1 MLENLNRISVPKS
14 CSPQTAVPPDLR
26 MSLRIEARKRMK
38 SCRLGFAVA
47 AILIA
52 AAFLSYEL
60 RAFLPYPNNYVTRL
74 RYLDGWISRGYYGFN
89 CAALLSNAHG
99 ERYLTER
106 EMWAGARGKLA
117 LVAEY
122 VDRHHVAESEIEP
135 GDIAV
140 FQGPTTRP
148 YIGRGLHVAA
158 YLGNGVWID
167 ADARRGFVS
176 KFRLADR
183 PQSDPWFL
191 GKVRIVRWNQE
202 ASGSWHLTAVAD
214 TFFTSNYVND
224 YRLTD
229 DFANRRMLIAQ
240 NVATTLP

>member
-1 MLENLNRISVPKS
+1 M
-14 CSPQTAVPPDLR
+14 
-26 MSLRIEARKRMK
+26 
-38 SCRLGFAVA
+38 RLQ
-47 AILIA
+47 
-52 AAFLSYEL
+52 
-60 RAFLPYPNNYVTRL
+60 
-74 RYLDGWISRGYYGFN
+74 YLDGWMSRGYYGLN

-106 EMWAGARGKLA
+106 EMWAGAQGKLA

-122 VDRHHVAESEIEP
+122 EDRHHVAESKIEP

-140 FQGPTTRP
+140 FQGPTRPP
-148 YIGRGLHVAA
+148 YIGRGLHVAG

-183 PQSDPWFL
+183 PENDRWFW

-202 ASGSWHLTAVAD
+202 ASASWHLTAVAD
-214 TFFTSNYVND
+214 TFFTSNFVND

-229 DFANRRMLIAQ
+229 DFASQRMLIAQ
-240 NVATTLP
+240 D